1 MHIVFHERYREVY
14 ASDPAAAKGRL
25 DQASTYLQEQGHTF
39 VSPDPATE
47 DDILLVHTREHLER
61 IRQRP
66 HLYELALLAAG
77 GAVTAARLACSGTCA
92 FGLLRPPG
100 HHASVDSCWGFC
112 WFNNMAVAMQVM
124 RRQGHVRQGLIVDI
138 DLHFG
143 DGTSGFYAQDPDI
156 TYYHLGSLS
165 ELERTL
171 AAQEGCDA
179 VGISAGFDRHLEDW
193 GGILSTEDYTR
204 IGKMIKEFADL
215 HCPGKVFSLLEGGY
229 NHHILGPAIQALITG
244 LLNFLGELF
253 GWGAI
258 AESSLTS

>member
-25 DQASTYLQEQGHTF
+25 DHAAAHLHNQGHTW
-39 VSPDPATE
+39 VTPEPATE
-47 DDILLVHTREHLER
+47 EDILLVHTREHLQR
-61 IRQRP
+61 IQQRP
-66 HLYELALLAAG
+66 QLYELALLAAG
-77 GAVTAARLACSGTCA
+77 GAVTAAELACSGTQS
-92 FGLLRPPG
+92 FGLIRPPG

-112 WFNNMAVAMQVM
+112 WFNNMAVAMQAM
-124 RRQGHVRQGLIVDI
+124 RSKGLVKTGVIVDI

-143 DGTSGFYAQDPDI
+143 DGTSGFYAQDPQI
-156 TYYHLGSLS
+156 TYHHLNSFS
-165 ELERTL
+165 ELEQIL
-171 AAQEGCDA
+171 AAQAECDL

-244 LLNFLGELF
+244 LEP
-253 GWGAI
+253 
-258 AESSLTS
+258 